1 MTDTPNL
8 TLEKSGNLEP
18 RIIIDT
24 GIHELIIYQYEA
36 RGIQAVLSA
45 YLDAGQLI
53 NQDQWNGLVTVDKDG
68 QEVIQGW
75 YGSFEVAQYVA
86 NIQVKNGCTKGA
98 RAYALIGQYGAYS
111 KEEPILSD
119 EKQELEEPEP
129 EETKE
134 PENDP
139 AQTKMDRWFN

>member
-18 RIIIDT
+18 WIIIDT
-24 GIHELIIYQYEA
+24 GAHKIRIAQYEA

-53 NQDQWNGLVTVDKDG
+53 NRDQWNGLVTVDRDG
-68 QEVIQGW
+68 QEVILGW
-75 YGSFEVAQYVA
+75 FGSFEVAQYVA
-86 NIQVKNGCTKGA
+86 ESQVEKGRTKGA

-111 KEEPILSD
+111 HEEPIIMED
-119 EKQELEEPEP
+119 EQELEELEKGPE
-129 EETKE
+129 KE
-134 PENDP
+134 LEKDP
-139 AQTKMDRWFN
+139 AQTKMDRWFS